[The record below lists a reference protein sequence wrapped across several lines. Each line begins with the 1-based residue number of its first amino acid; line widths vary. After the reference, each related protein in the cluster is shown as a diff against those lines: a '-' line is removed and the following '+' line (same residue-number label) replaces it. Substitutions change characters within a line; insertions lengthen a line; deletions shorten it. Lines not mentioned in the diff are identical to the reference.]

1 MTTEPAKT
9 IEDLLKEFGEPDGPM
24 PAPPPWHVDDDD
36 SHSCPHGWIIG
47 GVEWGICDCEDS
59 AHPWPP
65 RVPGDG
71 PRDCVSFGCMD
82 HKPRHERGR
91 ISACEYTDHHCDDCH
106 EHERCTIESCGF
118 DAWKAQP

>member
-47 GVEWGICDCEDS
+47 GVEWGICDCEDP

-71 PRDCVSFGCMD
+71 PRDCVCFGCMD

-91 ISACEYTDHHCDDCH
+91 IRACEYTDHHCDDCH

-118 DAWKAQP
+118 GAWKAQP